1 MSIKLQHLNYLVGLI
16 GLKETYFWEGAMI
29 FTLGCLSVLFGVLA
43 MLWADG
49 RLAHGFLHSLFPG

>member
-1 MSIKLQHLNYLVGLI
+1 MAKVGDPTRPKSSYVMSIKFNTLTP
-16 GLKETYFWEGAMI
+16 EMM

-49 RLAHGFLHSLFPG
+49 RLARGLLQSLF

>member
-1 MSIKLQHLNYLVGLI
+1 
-16 GLKETYFWEGAMI
+16 MI

-49 RLAHGFLHSLFPG
+49 QLAHGQSISPLRLRRTR